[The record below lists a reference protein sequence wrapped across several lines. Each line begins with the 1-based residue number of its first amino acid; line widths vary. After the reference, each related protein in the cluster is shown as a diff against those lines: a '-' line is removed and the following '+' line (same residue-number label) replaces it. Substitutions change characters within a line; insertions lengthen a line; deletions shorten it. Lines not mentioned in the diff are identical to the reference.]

1 MFLVFGLIL
10 LSFISLTRNFTLSKL
25 PLHSASA
32 CIDRKNPK
40 LAFYCRNQKFGS
52 ILEGGNHSQH
62 FLKPKSAL
70 IFVLL
75 LAVFT
80 LFFQFLQFSI
90 RKKNVFFNY
99 GQGGSGPRLLL
110 VKINQFHMRN
120 QYFIEFSL
128 GPEPPWT

>member
-1 MFLVFGLIL
+1 M
-10 LSFISLTRNFTLSKL
+10 
-25 PLHSASA
+25 
-32 CIDRKNPK
+32 
-40 LAFYCRNQKFGS
+40 
-52 ILEGGNHSQH
+52 EGGKHSQH

-70 IFVLL
+70 IFILL
-75 LAVFT
+75 SAVFT

-110 VKINQFHMRN
+110 AKINQFHTLN

-128 GPEPPWT
+128 GPEPPWPQIKKTFFFLMLNCKNWKKSVKTAKSRTKIKALLGFKKCWEWFPPSKILPNF